1 MLVWKTIQEKMQS
14 YHDLFKQMH
23 KTKDEFEG
31 VKLLREC
38 KICVGDMLQYKK
50 TCTNEKTEKTWRQVV
65 GLQPTKMQM
74 LKMLGEHGD

>member
-1 MLVWKTIQEKMQS
+1 MQS
-14 YHDLFKQMH
+14 YHDLFKRIH

-50 TCTNEKTEKTWRQVV
+50 TCTNEKTEKTWKDAARQVV
-65 GLQPTKMQM
+65 GLQHTKMQM
-74 LKMLGEHGD
+74 LKQLAEHGD